1 MHADD
6 SRGRFFFFLGRRP
19 GLVASFCRRQSVS
32 AACVGEK
39 NIDQPFPDG
48 DGEERRDRAASY
60 PAGGPAN
67 VRVRNRASPSPTMAT
82 GRTCRALPAFEAL
95 PACPELGE
103 AA

>member
-39 NIDQPFPDG
+39 KTSTSHSLMVT
-48 DGEERRDRAASY
+48 A
-60 PAGGPAN
+60 
-67 VRVRNRASPSPTMAT
+67 RNAVIAPPLIPPEARPTCESATMAT

>member
-1 MHADD
+1 MTAAA
-6 SRGRFFFFLGRRP
+6 GF
-19 GLVASFCRRQSVS
+19 SFSSDGAPAWWRAS
-32 AACVGEK
+32 AAASQSARRVWERK

-60 PAGGPAN
+60 PAGVPAN

>member
-1 MHADD
+1 M
-6 SRGRFFFFLGRRP
+6 
-19 GLVASFCRRQSVS
+19 
-32 AACVGEK
+32 CVGWAASVKELSLRDRAQAGQEK
-39 NIDQPFPDG
+39 NIDQPKPFPDG

>member
-1 MHADD
+1 MNLNSCHAITELLPPPV
-6 SRGRFFFFLGRRP
+6 SQRGVCGR
-19 GLVASFCRRQSVS
+19 
-32 AACVGEK
+32 EK

-82 GRTCRALPAFEAL
+82 GRTCHTLPAFEAL
-95 PACPELGE
+95 S
-103 AA
+103 